1 MNETGKKL
9 SEKIKSFD
17 EVAIVEET
25 SVAEVSPQVDEA
37 AVARLAA
44 VEVRMA
50 KALSDLT
57 ETLEEEAKA
66 VYELRY
72 EFLPEAADR
81 KEALLVALEGL
92 VEEASSDAPRS
103 WIAETFG
110 AGLQKL
116 AQAAQNNERAL
127 RLLDE
132 TVRQIVGLHV
142 KAEKEMG
149 SEGLYA
155 SSGRQVEPA
164 EFSLAGMNLDL

>member
-17 EVAIVEET
+17 EVAVVEEVL
-25 SVAEVSPQVDEA
+25 VAEVDPQVDEA

-44 VEVRMA
+44 VEMRMA
-50 KALSDLT
+50 KALADLT
-57 ETLEEEAKA
+57 ETLEEEAQA

-81 KEALLVALEGL
+81 KEALLVALDGI
-92 VEEASSDAPRS
+92 VEEASSEVPRS

-116 AQAAQNNERAL
+116 AQAAQSNERAL
-127 RLLDE
+127 KLLEE
-132 TVRQIVGLHV
+132 TVHQIVGIHV

-164 EFSLAGMNLDL
+164 EFSLAGMKFDL